1 MYIRGFAPHLQ
12 TVTGKRRADHKN
24 QAVKLGKNR
33 ASTVQRKKTFLVV
46 CFSILMVV
54 AKGQVGMY
62 VPVEKIVPDH
72 AFFAFEHPEL
82 KRLPLAVIGVMPV
95 FPVPGAPSR
104 GLVSGKTGEVVSDRV
119 APELFR
125 VTGGGDYYVS
135 HLGFFCKKELEIEK
149 ITRLPLRFRL
159 GSLDYVNK
167 MEGK

>member
-1 MYIRGFAPHLQ
+1 MYIRGFAPHLS

-54 AKGQVGMY
+54 TYGQAGAY
-62 VPVEKIVPDH
+62 APVEKIVPDH
-72 AFFAFEHPEL
+72 RSFTFEPRQL
-82 KRLPLAVIGVMPV
+82 KRLPLGAPGLLPV
-95 FPVPGAPSR
+95 FPVVGTPS
-104 GLVSGKTGEVVSDRV
+104 EAVVSDK
-119 APELFR
+119 AAQQPFR

-167 MEGK
+167 LEGK